1 MSAINVNDIK
11 PHAAVI
17 AACGTK
23 VGDVDHLEGSNQ
35 IKLTKHGDGHHHLI
49 PTAWVSQINGDQI
62 ILNKDSEEVKSE
74 WTAI

>member
-1 MSAINVNDIK
+1 MSTINVNDIK
-11 PHAAVI
+11 QHATVI

-49 PTAWVSQINGDQI
+49 PTSWVSQINDNQVV
-62 ILNKDSEEVKSE
+62 LNKDSEEVTNE
-74 WTAI
+74 WTAV